1 MFARKHSSEY
11 VHPLTPV
18 LLGIAPADRAA
29 TAEGLRAYIGKN
41 GPGFQVGHIVPFLGS
56 WAKEGVFRELLS
68 RLHLEPI
75 STELA

>member
-1 MFARKHSSEY
+1 M
-11 VHPLTPV
+11 
-18 LLGIAPADRAA
+18 ADA
-29 TAEGLRAYIGKN
+29 LRAYIETN